1 MLIVADISFISYD
14 PNTGLIVKTK
24 AEIMASLI
32 EITQQAYGGSY
43 TVDEGTEMYNLLDI
57 IASSITD
64 AGNACQLVYDAFS
77 FITAQGA
84 PLDALVSLAGVTRI
98 PGETDAQLRAR
109 YYKFLYTQSTG
120 TVEGLEA
127 RVYELQTTQTDV
139 ESNFIQNVRVYENYT
154 NTAVTDANIA
164 WSPNGIYTVGA
175 HSILVVV
182 QLRDDYIEA
191 GHFEVSG
198 SGTSQTQT
206 IVQEDATALNNV
218 IENYK
223 SLGCGI
229 TLNNMRVGEDTP
241 YYFAIAMNSQLKVTI
256 NIYFPNRTDYVN
268 YHAAV
273 ENYIKTYVSEYLNGL
288 NIGEDILYSG
298 IMSCV
303 YKAYDALSADDF
315 IFTVGNSSTNQVA
328 GDITVQG
335 YYIGTTNTTS
345 QVTANLYGNS
355 PRVVVPYT
363 AYINTTVDDITVNS
377 TTEN

>member
-154 NTAVTDANIA
+154 NAAITDANIA
-164 WSPNGIYTVGA
+164 WSPNGIYTIRA

-182 QLRDDYIEA
+182 QLRDDYIKA
-191 GHFEVSG
+191 GHFEVID

-229 TLNNMRVGEDTP
+229 TLNNMRVGKDTP

-315 IFTVGNSSTNQVA
+315 IFTVGKDSSTQDA
-328 GDITVQG
+328 EDITITG
-335 YYIGTTNTTS
+335 YYIGESATTDE
-345 QVTANLYGNS
+345 VTANLYGSS
-355 PRVVVPYT
+355 PRVIVPYT

>member
-1 MLIVADISFISYD
+1 MADISFISYD

-229 TLNNMRVGEDTP
+229 TLNNMRENEDIP
-241 YYFAIAMNSQLKVTI
+241 YYFAVAMNSQLKVTI
-256 NIYFPNRTDYVN
+256 NIYFPNSTDYVN

-298 IMSCV
+298 IMSCI
-303 YKAYDALSADDF
+303 YKAYNSLSADDF
-315 IFTVGNSSTNQVA
+315 IFTVGDGETTQKA
-328 GDITVQG
+328 TDITITG
-335 YYIGTTNTTS
+335 YYIGESATTS
-345 QVTANLYGNS
+345 QVNANLSGSS
-355 PRVVVPYT
+355 PRVIVPYT

-377 TTEN
+377 TTKN